1 MSFQSWGQ
9 FLVQKFLSKKLSGG
23 DGDDDSQSEK
33 ERESLSN
40 FKGKK
45 LILYFSNDIFSIQ
58 AEGLRRKEQK
68 LNTKC

>member
-9 FLVQKFLSKKLSGG
+9 FLVQKFLSKKLID
-23 DGDDDSQSEK
+23 DGDVQSEK

-58 AEGLRRKEQK
+58 AEGFRRKEQK

>member
-9 FLVQKFLSKKLSGG
+9 FLVQKFLSKKLID

>member
-9 FLVQKFLSKKLSGG
+9 FLVQKFLSKKLID
-23 DGDDDSQSEK
+23 DGDVQSEK

>member
-1 MSFQSWGQ
+1 MYFQSWGQ
-9 FLVQKFLSKKLSGG
+9 FLVQKFLSKKLID
-23 DGDDDSQSEK
+23 DGDVQSEK